1 MKVLV
6 FIKKLN
12 IKINFFYNNLES
24 LEVLIKENESL
35 SNLLLDKSKEID
47 RCIK

>member
-1 MKVLV
+1 MKVITYIFLI
-6 FIKKLN
+6 FFFKNKIFLIK
-12 IKINFFYNNLES
+12 ES

-47 RCIK
+47 NMY